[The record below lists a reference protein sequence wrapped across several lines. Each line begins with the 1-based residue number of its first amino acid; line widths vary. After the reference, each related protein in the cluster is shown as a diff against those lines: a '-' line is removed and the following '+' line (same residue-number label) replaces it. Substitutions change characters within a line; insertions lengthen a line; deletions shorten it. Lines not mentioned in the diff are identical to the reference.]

1 MSKLDEVRERCLN
14 DLFYYAE
21 VVTEGKR
28 YFGDLHIDF
37 FRFFQ
42 KSLEDAMAGGRETN
56 DAALVPRDHQ
66 KSFCIA
72 VATSW
77 AVTKYPWFT
86 VAYVSA
92 NPQLAQDQLTVIKNI
107 FKSEIHRELW
117 PDMLNYEKG
126 RTGEWE
132 HKPKGT
138 WTLDAMDVDH
148 PERPSTEKDR
158 TIKATSA
165 RSTNTGGHYKMVV
178 FDDLVT
184 DENYNSKAGRDEV
197 RRAYKSFSKIATT
210 GAIKWMVGTRYLPQ
224 DLYGELKEMFVP
236 IHDEAGHIIE
246 EKPLWNWFERV
257 VEDSRYHDGS
267 GTFIWPRMQ
276 MPDGKWYGFDRQ
288 ILATKKAESLG
299 DDSLFGG
306 QYYNN
311 PEIGEQGKVGR
322 ENFMY
327 LQPNKLENRQ
337 NKWYYGTKELK
348 IACGMDLAFSER
360 NNSQKVSR
368 RDYTAIAVIA
378 WDTDGYLYILDIRRF
393 QTVKAEVYYE
403 ELERLHVYWGFR
415 EATIETNAGGAVVA
429 NFIQDQIRKNGH
441 NLVIKNQ
448 HKNQKEGAK
457 EERNAQLFQ
466 PLYRTKSVY
475 HTKGGFTRLLEE
487 ELTSAKPAHDDLTD
501 AVWIAVSNSKRPSRP
516 KFSTNR
522 RTGTVISSESRFLNR
537 RKRA

>member
-1 MSKLDEVRERCLN
+1 M
-14 DLFYYAE
+14 FYAR
-21 VVTEGKR
+21 VVTEDKR
-28 YFGDLHIDF
+28 YFGDLHEEF
-37 FRFFQ
+37 FSFFQ
-42 KSLEDAMAGGRETN
+42 KSLEGAMDSGRETN

-77 AVTKYPWFT
+77 AITKYPWFT

-92 NPQLAQDQLTVIKNI
+92 NPQLAQDQLGVIKNI
-107 FKSEIHRELW
+107 FKSDVYRELW

-126 RTGEWE
+126 RTGEME

-138 WTLDAMDVDH
+138 WTLDAIDVDH
-148 PERPSTEKDR
+148 PDRPSTEKDR

-184 DENYNSKAGRDEV
+184 DENYDSKAGRDEV
-197 RRAYKSFSKIATT
+197 KRAYRSFAKIATT
-210 GAIKWMVGTRYLPQ
+210 GSIKWMVGTRYLPQ
-224 DLYGELKEMFVP
+224 DLYGELKDTYVP
-236 IHDEAGHIIE
+236 QYDKDGNVIGES
-246 EKPLWNWFERV
+246 PLWNWFEKV

-267 GTFIWPRMQ
+267 GTFVWPRMQ

-288 ILATKKAESLG
+288 ILATKRAESLG

-311 PEIGEQGKVGR
+311 PEVGGENRIQR
-322 ENFMY
+322 DSFMY
-327 LQPNKLENRQ
+327 LQPNLLEERQ
-337 NKWYYGTKELK
+337 NRWYYGNKELK
-348 IACGMDLAFSER
+348 LACGMDLAFSEGA
-360 NNSQKVSR
+360 NGKKNK

-378 WDTDGYLYILDIRRF
+378 WDEDGYLYILQLKRF
-393 QTVKAEVYYE
+393 QTAKAEVYYQ
-403 ELERLHVYWGFR
+403 ELSDLHQYWGFR
-415 EATIETNAGGAVVA
+415 EATVETNAGGAVVA
-429 NFIQDQIRKNGH
+429 NFIQDEIRREGH
-441 NLVIKNQ
+441 NLVIKHQ
-448 HKNQKEGAK
+448 HKNQREGIK

-475 HTKGGFTRLLEE
+475 HTKGGYTRLLEE
-487 ELTSAKPAHDDLTD
+487 ELVSAKPAHDDLTD
-501 AVWIAVSNSKRPSRP
+501 SIWIAVSNSKRPSRP
-516 KFSTNR
+516 KFATNR
-522 RTGTVISSESRFLNR
+522 RDRNIVNASSRFLNR